1 MSVVNGINGSISL
14 GGTTV
19 STLTDWRINY
29 TAANVSRTASNTGGF
44 PITLKGVTDWT
55 LAAQVA
61 DKTLP
66 ATPGTSY
73 AFVGYNGAERVTG
86 TVICQDFSLECD
98 IEGGGILSATSN
110 FGGSGALTFPGTL
123 TVLTD
128 SSAPRVYSAIGAKA
142 TWTPI
147 VGGTAGTEADIP
159 DVRTWSLSLT
169 CDVQPYNSSTA
180 GGVTTRVAGGKKMG
194 SATLDFYQSA
204 LSYLSA
210 AGTSIVPGAYG
221 ILKLYVNA
229 TEFYQL
235 SYVVVGDNGNIGAGA
250 EAATL
255 NNVTL
260 SFMYTSFT
268 NVSGTM
274 TRGTI
279 LLPDGSAYFS

>member
-1 MSVVNGINGSISL
+1 MSVVNGIGGAISL

-29 TAANVSRTASNTGGF
+29 TAANVSKTASNTGGF

-55 LAAQVA
+55 LAAQIA
-61 DKTLP
+61 DNTLP

-73 AFVGYNGAERVTG
+73 AFIGYNGAERTTG

-110 FGGSGALTFPGTL
+110 FGGSGALVFPGTA
-123 TVLTD
+123 TALTD
-128 SSAPRVYSAIGAKA
+128 SSEPRVYSAIGAKA
-142 TWTPI
+142 TWQP
-147 VGGTAGTEADIP
+147 VVNGTLGTEADIP

-169 CDVQPYNSSTA
+169 CDVQPYNSSTT
-180 GGVTTRVAGGKKMG
+180 GGVTNRVAGGKKMG
-194 SATLDFYQSA
+194 TGTLDFYQSA

-210 AGTSIVPGAYG
+210 AGTQITPGSYG

-235 SYVVVGDNGNIGAGA
+235 SYVVIGNNDNIGAGA
-250 EAATL
+250 ETATL
-255 NNVTL
+255 NSISIPFT
-260 SFMYTSFT
+260 YTSFT

-279 LLPDGSAYFS
+279 LLPDGSAYFV